1 MEVDAPSEVQP
12 YEVELHDL
20 NAPHDVELHDIGTE
34 QDARA
39 LFKAAVD
46 AGLLRAAASVSTS
59 QQDVDAAANFAV
71 DHVIRT
77 DAGWRTGT
85 DMTMMIVYN
94 SHLVICGEGILYRF
108 LLAS

>member
-1 MEVDAPSEVQP
+1 
-12 YEVELHDL
+12 
-20 NAPHDVELHDIGTE
+20 
-34 QDARA
+34 
-39 LFKAAVD
+39 VD
-46 AGLLRAAASVSTS
+46 AGLVRAAASVSTS

-71 DHVIRT
+71 DQVIRT

-108 LLAS
+108 LLASQPVEEMQRWPERFAPWEEPIVLIE